1 MNSNGIHQW
10 QILKNHGNI
19 FGCNWPTDWAMLWVL
34 ISTVHLAMYVLIMS
48 LTCFSVNSHFV
59 FLFYWVF
66 VYELS
71 GCGFES
77 RCSHLNF
84 RYRACFEQGIPWHL
98 GNYRVWIPSEIHR
111 RHNKNIQSIFLTFIC
126 LLDQTT
132 KQPLSNLVAYK
143 TKINV
148 LWFHSKIFTSR
159 TCKNKTT
166 SFDVLIYFLKKA
178 KYASWWLLDFLQIKV
193 FQYLTV
199 LIFSEILRAQIHYFN
214 CITK

>member
-48 LTCFSVNSHFV
+48 LTCFIVNSHFV

-111 RHNKNIQSIFLTFIC
+111 RHNKNIPSIFLTFIC

-199 LIFSEILRAQIHYFN
+199 LIFSEILRAQIHHFN

>member
-199 LIFSEILRAQIHYFN
+199 LIFSEILRAQIHHFN

>member
-1 MNSNGIHQW
+1 MTNLEKSWEYFWLQLANWLSYVVSTYLDGA
-10 QILKNHGNI
+10 
-19 FGCNWPTDWAMLWVL
+19 FG
-34 ISTVHLAMYVLIMS
+34 YVCSYHVTYVFQSEFTLCVSS
-48 LTCFSVNSHFV
+48 LLS
-59 FLFYWVF
+59 

>member
-48 LTCFSVNSHFV
+48 LTCFRVNSHFV

-199 LIFSEILRAQIHYFN
+199 LIFSEILRAQMHHFN